1 MIDDRSLERT
11 ARSWIEEGPTAAPPQ
26 AVETA
31 LRRIETTSQERDW
44 HVPWRTPPMTLPAR
58 LVAAAVIGALV
69 VAGAVALG
77 GLGIGRSTPTPV
89 STTAPS
95 PAGTSSPSAAAIVAP
110 PLAETFT
117 SSRYGYAVKHPTGWT
132 VAPAT
137 KTWSE
142 IGTNLWNSGIND
154 EIHGKDVRF
163 SGASIAIDGQQP
175 DQWIKAYAGVSD
187 PASWPRIDIGGQSG
201 YLTADG
207 SPAAGGAITPSSVY
221 FDVVVVVDGRGYNFD
236 MDGHVDRAY
245 LQAMLDTV
253 TFYAPSALATLEKP
267 ATSRWY
273 GYSLFRK
280 GEWTWTPATSHW
292 TGFDNSKPA
301 VDELA
306 ITGTDT
312 TVTIASQALPKGK
325 TLDQWLVP
333 FHANTTANVPA
344 GCDGGDPSTW
354 LATPIG
360 DQIGRYYQLC
370 NAAEAVVG
378 VGGRVYVFGWANDT
392 FDAASHF
399 QLQSWLDLLK
409 TVTFD
414 PAKAVDR

>member
-26 AVETA
+26 AVEAA
-31 LRRIETTSQERDW
+31 LLRIETTSQERDW

-58 LVAAAVIGALV
+58 LVVAAVIGALV
-69 VAGAVALG
+69 IAGAATLG
-77 GLGIGRSTPTPV
+77 GLGIGRSAPTPPP
-89 STTAPS
+89 STAPS
-95 PAGTSSPSAAAIVAP
+95 PAAASPSAGAMAVP

-117 SSRYGYAVKHPTGWT
+117 SSRYGYGVKHPTGWT
-132 VAPAT
+132 IAPAST
-137 KTWSE
+137 SWSE
-142 IGTNLWNSGIND
+142 MGTNLWNSGIND
-154 EIHGKDVRF
+154 EIHGTDVRF
-163 SGASIAIDGQQP
+163 SGASLAIDGQTP
-175 DQWIKAYAGVSD
+175 DQWITAYAGASD

-207 SPAAGGAITPSSVY
+207 SPAAGGAIVPSSVY

-245 LQAMLDTV
+245 FQAMLDSV
-253 TFYAPSALATLEKP
+253 TFSAPSALATLEKP
-267 ATSRWY
+267 ATSSSY
-273 GYSLFRK
+273 GYSLLRK
-280 GEWTWTPATSHW
+280 GEWTLTPASSHW
-292 TGFDNSKPA
+292 TGPDNSKPA

-312 TVTIASQALPKGK
+312 TMTIASQALPKGE

-344 GCDGGDPSTW
+344 GCDGGEPPTWST
-354 LATPIG
+354 TPIG
-360 DQIGRYYQLC
+360 DQTGRYYELC
-370 NAAEAVVG
+370 NAAEAVVA

-409 TVTFD
+409 TVTFE
-414 PAKAVDR
+414 PAQAFDG